1 MLKRKDTIMMVCYC
15 CKEIIKD
22 EKKFYVASVE
32 LVGIVKEQICRKPS
46 PWVLVDMKFCSL
58 RCVIIELVS
67 RIKQ

>member
-1 MLKRKDTIMMVCYC
+1 MMMVCYC

-32 LVGIVKEQICRKPS
+32 LVEIVKEQICRKAS

-58 RCVIIELVS
+58 RCVIIELGR
-67 RIKQ
+67 RIKQLK